1 MLDEQAAYFVGQAL
15 GHLAV
20 GQQQQPP
27 PQQPQQQPPQQPQQ
41 RGMGGMQRMHRQMTP
56 QQAVERAGRSVG
68 RAFQLYLRAGLTK
81 EQAVQRIV
89 ALAQTFG
96 SLE

>member
-1 MLDEQAAYFVGQAL
+1 MFEDQQAAYLVGQAM
-15 GHLAV
+15 
-20 GQQQQPP
+20 GQL
-27 PQQPQQQPPQQPQQ
+27 QQPQMPHQ
-41 RGMGGMQRMHRQMTP
+41 RGERQMTP
-56 QQAVERAGRSVG
+56 QKATERAGRSVG

-89 ALAQTFG
+89 GLAQTFG

>member
-1 MLDEQAAYFVGQAL
+1 MLDNQAAYLVGQAM
-15 GHLAV
+15 
-20 GQQQQPP
+20 GQL
-27 PQQPQQQPPQQPQQ
+27 QQPQQSHQ
-41 RGMGGMQRMHRQMTP
+41 RGQRQMTP
-56 QQAVERAGRSVG
+56 QKAAERASRSVG
-68 RAFQLYLRAGLTK
+68 RAFQLYVKAGLTK